1 MTNFTESNQSY
12 AKFMINDE
20 DEDLWSQFTGRCLL
34 FGIKQNKSIEHIL
47 EYIFETYHV
56 GIERQNIPTSINKIN
71 EDIIDFL
78 EHMDQLWQIYKKIT
92 IKM

>member
-78 EHMDQLWQIYKKIT
+78 EHMDQL
-92 IKM
+92 